1 MEIVGIIPSRY
12 NSVRLPGKPLIN
24 ILGKSMIQRVY
35 EQCLK
40 SNKLS
45 DIIVA
50 TDDKRIYNH
59 VLSFNGKVVMTA
71 KTHKSGT
78 ERCNEA
84 VKKLEKSYDII
95 VNIQG
100 DEPFIDPLQI
110 DEVTQLFNN
119 PNIEKGTLAK
129 KIEDIEIIKDENSP
143 KAIFDDKGNAINFI
157 RKIPIISNESTYYK
171 HIGLY
176 AYKSDVLQKIC
187 QLPPS
192 KNELKEKLEQL
203 RWLDNSF
210 NIKVGITKYQ
220 SVSVDTT
227 NDIKK
232 IKEQMR

>member
-45 DIIVA
+45 DIVVA

-119 PNIEKGTLAK
+119 PNIEIGTLAK

>member
-119 PNIEKGTLAK
+119 PNIEIGTLAK

-220 SVSVDTT
+220 SVSTGTT

>member
-119 PNIEKGTLAK
+119 PNIEIGTLAK

>member
-59 VLSFNGKVVMTA
+59 VLSFNGKVVMTT

-119 PNIEKGTLAK
+119 PNIEIGTLAK

>member
-119 PNIEKGTLAK
+119 PNIEIGTLAK

-203 RWLDNSF
+203 R
-210 NIKVGITKYQ
+210 
-220 SVSVDTT
+220 
-227 NDIKK
+227 
-232 IKEQMR
+232 

>member
-119 PNIEKGTLAK
+119 PNIEIGTLAK

-227 NDIKK
+227 NDTKK